1 MATPTITPMQTP
13 FPDKGQSQAAFDYN
27 VDGLMNLF
35 DSMTTELPI
44 ALDWI
49 EDRVNEVAATAI
61 GGDLP
66 DITGQATNMIR
77 LNAAGNAAEFR
88 TPAQVVQDLGSGTA
102 GRAVFAAETPEAG
115 QQALGLER
123 LDEDDMASNR
133 DDAVASQQSIK
144 AYVNSKAQMMHIRDE
159 KNIGTDGGDATSD
172 IFLRRDLNTVKEN
185 TIPGASLSA
194 SQFTLPA
201 GTYDIQASAPA
212 FEAGGHQ
219 ARLYN
224 ATDGTYPIIG
234 SNEVNGFDRV
244 GSSRSLIMGRITI
257 TATKSFEIQHRTSF
271 SQVTNGFGVSLGFG
285 PEVYTDVIIR
295 RVV

>member
-66 DITGQATNMIR
+66 DITGQAENMIR

-144 AYVNSKAQMMHIRDE
+144 AYVDGTSSFGTSGYHKMACGLIIQWGQVSISSDGTEAVNWPLAFPTAIYQAFACLGSAFGVTDDAGCAVYNLSTSGATIR
-159 KNIGTDGGDATSD
+159 I
-172 IFLRRDLNTVKEN
+172 
-185 TIPGASLSA
+185 GASG
-194 SQFTLPA
+194 
-201 GTYDIQASAPA
+201 GTFAVRYFA
-212 FEAGGHQ
+212 
-219 ARLYN
+219 
-224 ATDGTYPIIG
+224 
-234 SNEVNGFDRV
+234 V
-244 GSSRSLIMGRITI
+244 GR
-257 TATKSFEIQHRTSF
+257 
-271 SQVTNGFGVSLGFG
+271 
-285 PEVYTDVIIR
+285 
-295 RVV
+295 

>member
-102 GRAVFAAETPEAG
+102 GRAVFAAETPEDG
-115 QQALGLER
+115 RTALDIPPVI
-123 LDEDDMASNR
+123 DEDDFATDSEIR
-133 DDAVASQQSIK
+133 PPSQQSTK
-144 AYVNSKAQMMHIRDE
+144 AYV
-159 KNIGTDGGDATSD
+159 DA
-172 IFLRRDLNTVKEN
+172 NTVGVGQTWNNVTAFRFQSTTYRN
-185 TIPGASLSA
+185 TTGKPIMVQITHDSGTAGDIEASS
-194 SQFTLPA
+194 
-201 GTYDIQASAPA
+201 D
-212 FEAGGHQ
+212 
-219 ARLYN
+219 
-224 ATDGTYPIIG
+224 
-234 SNEVNGFDRV
+234 
-244 GSSRSLIMGRITI
+244 GSSWVTIGGSRIGGTGLNI
-257 TATKSFEIQHRTSF
+257 SFIVPDDHYYRTYGSF
-271 SQVTNGFGVSLGFG
+271 TTWSEL
-285 PEVYTDVIIR
+285 R
-295 RVV
+295 